1 MGQALWFVSRATGL
15 VTLLLLTATVVLG
28 CAHAG
33 RIGGGRWPRFAVHAV
48 HRNLSLLAA
57 VFVTVHVSCAVI
69 DGFVPLAWVDV
80 VVPFVS
86 SYDPVWVGLGAIAF
100 DLFVA
105 AVVTSLLRARLPHRV
120 WRGVHLATYALWP
133 VAMVHAWGIAGADGR
148 LPWVIVIEAACGAA
162 VCASVARRVLVRHPH
177 AEARSRRAAAL
188 R

>member
-1 MGQALWFVSRATGL
+1 MEEGLWFVSRATGL

-33 RIGGGRWPRFAVHAV
+33 RVGGGRWPRFAVHAV
-48 HRNLSLLAA
+48 HRNLSLLMA
-57 VFVTVHVSCAVI
+57 VFVTLHVCSAII
-69 DGFVPLAWVDV
+69 DTFVPLGWVDA

-105 AVVTSLLRARLPHRV
+105 ALVTSLVRARLPHRV
-120 WRGVHLATYALWP
+120 WRGVHLTTYALWP
-133 VAMVHAWGIAGADGR
+133 VAVVHAWGVGGADSR
-148 LPWVIVIEAACGAA
+148 LPWVIAIEVACGAA
-162 VCASVARRVLVRHPH
+162 VCAAVARRVLVRHPH
-177 AEARSRRAAAL
+177 AEARSRRAEAV